1 MSDNFVMR
9 RFMKLPKIFLLV
21 PFCFH
26 LLWSQEIVDVSIS
39 SVSLDSNKGNIKY
52 ESDGEVR
59 SLRIFRGQRSSNF
72 RYVGTL
78 PIQFFREEEATNA
91 DGDTEVVRVPVATA
105 QLPRKS
111 GEFLLVWSRD
121 HSSPG
126 TCRTFAIQEN
136 LSDFP
141 SGGFRFLNLAPFDV
155 AVKIEDSVNRLSALT
170 HTDIVLGASE
180 GKNRRATMISLPK
193 DNESLVVFDSYIK
206 HMPNI
211 RMLYLIVPQTTGRSG
226 QVKFI
231 SVPQSTRRS

>member
-1 MSDNFVMR
+1 
-9 RFMKLPKIFLLV
+9 MKLPRAFLLL
-21 PFCFH
+21 PFFFH

-52 ESDGEVR
+52 DSDGEVR

-72 RYVGTL
+72 RYVGPL
-78 PIQFFREEEATNA
+78 PIQFFREEETTNA
-91 DGDTEVVRVPVATA
+91 QGVTEIVRVPIATA
-105 QLPRKS
+105 HLPGKS
-111 GEFLLVWSRD
+111 GEFLLVWSKDRD
-121 HSSPG
+121 NAG
-126 TCRTFAIQEN
+126 TYLTYAIQEN

-141 SGGFRFLNLAPFDV
+141 AGAFRFLNMAPFDV
-155 AVKIEDSVNRLSALT
+155 AVKIEDSVNRLAARA
-170 HTDIVLGASE
+170 HTDIVLQASA

-193 DNESLVVFDSYIK
+193 DDDSLVVFDGYIK

-231 SVPQSTRRS
+231 SIPQSTRRS